1 MTKKAKVKKLKAK
14 TSNEDVVYD
23 DTEEGEW
30 VDEEEDEGEVTPMAV
45 PAAVLP
51 SDTTVTTANPTPP
64 TNVPVVYQGTP
75 PTTTGLVPAAAPA
88 PDVDAADMFL
98 FKDPLNG
105 ATARA
110 AVVPPAT
117 VPATA
122 PAAELAG
129 KAEFSGLTSKVDAA
143 HGRLT
148 VRGIAVPAYS
158 ETPNAGHP
166 SYGT

>member
-1 MTKKAKVKKLKAK
+1 MAKKAKAK
-14 TSNEDVVYD
+14 NKNLD
-23 DTEEGEW
+23 DDEEIYEEGEEGEW
-30 VDEEEDEGEVTPMAV
+30 VEAKEDAPEVGPQAV
-45 PAAVLP
+45 PGAALVRT
-51 SDTTVTTANPTPP
+51 STVTSANPTPP
-64 TNVPVVYQGTP
+64 TNVEVVYQGTP
-75 PTTTGLVPAAAPA
+75 PTTTGLVPAQAPV

-105 ATARA
+105 ATARS
-110 AVVPPAT
+110 AVVLPTLPVT
-117 VPATA
+117 T

>member
-1 MTKKAKVKKLKAK
+1 MAKKQKAK
-14 TSNEDVVYD
+14 SNYD
-23 DTEEGEW
+23 DEEEGEW
-30 VDEEEDEGEVTPMAV
+30 VEEREASPEGPAVMAV
-45 PAAVLP
+45 PAAALVRT
-51 SDTTVTTANPTPP
+51 STCIQANPTPP
-64 TNVPVVYQGTP
+64 TNVPVVYQGSP
-75 PTTTGLVPAAAPA
+75 PTTTGLTPAQAPA
-88 PDVDAADMFL
+88 PDVAAANIIL
-98 FKDPLNG
+98 FSDPLNG
-105 ATARA
+105 ATARS
-110 AVVPPAT
+110 AVVIPTLPAT
-117 VPATA
+117 T